1 MAMRKLWATT
11 KREYLERVRTK
22 WFIIATVFGPVLFGA
37 IAFLPSIMAM
47 RTKAS
52 TNFAHI
58 AILDATGTDLGRR
71 VARALESEDEYAAS
85 GPMLRII
92 GPKEL
97 TVAESLATHE
107 VMRKQATGYLV
118 LDAQTVAGETAR
130 YAGRNASSL
139 TDVDR
144 VQSAVRKGLLAMRL
158 EQAGIDSTRVQA
170 LTGPQL
176 SVDAER
182 ITDQGRGGSGTVS
195 VIFGFA
201 IAFLLYM
208 SILLYGQNVLH
219 GVIEEKSTRMA
230 EVIASS
236 VPPDTLLA
244 GKVLGV
250 GAVGLTQLAVWLIT
264 AYALFKVRVPLLAKL
279 GVHSTA
285 LPLPTISV
293 GLALLL
299 VAFFVLGY
307 IFYASLFAAVGATV
321 SNEQDVRQAATPVTL
336 LLVASIIFMEPILL
350 DPTSQL
356 AVVMSWLPFSS
367 PIIMPLRLSV
377 ISLSPLVIAGTMVV
391 LIVGC
396 IASVWLAARIYR
408 VGLLMYG
415 KRPTMREV
423 VRWVRYAG

>member
-1 MAMRKLWATT
+1 MRKLWATT

-47 RTKAS
+47 HTKAS
-52 TNFAHI
+52 TDFAHI

-71 VARALESEDEYAAS
+71 VARAIEADDAYAAT

-92 GPKEL
+92 APTEL

-118 LDAQTVAGETAR
+118 LDFQTVAGETAR

-139 TDVDR
+139 TDVQR

-158 EQAGIDSTRVQA
+158 EQAGIDSTQVQE

-176 SVDAER
+176 SLESER
-182 ITDQGRGGSGTVS
+182 ITDEGRGGSGTVS
-195 VIFGFA
+195 MIFGFA
-201 IAFLLYM
+201 IAFLLYT
-208 SILLYGQNVLH
+208 SIMLYGQNVLH

-236 VPPDTLLA
+236 VSPDTLLA

-250 GAVGLTQLAVWLIT
+250 GGVGLTQIAVWVV
-264 AYALFKVRVPLLAKL
+264 AAVALLRVRGPVLAKL
-279 GVHSTA
+279 GVQASS
-285 LPLPTISV
+285 LPLPPISA

-307 IFYASLFAAVGATV
+307 IFYSALFAAVGATV

-336 LLVASIIFMEPILL
+336 LLVVSIIFLEPVLL
-350 DPTSQL
+350 DPTSRL
-356 AVVMSWLPFSS
+356 AVALAWLPFSS
-367 PIIMPLRLSV
+367 PIIMPLRMSV
-377 ISLSPLVIAGTMVV
+377 MSLSPTEIAGTLGVLVV
-391 LIVGC
+391 AC
-396 IASVWLAARIYR
+396 AAAVWLSARIYR

-423 VRWVRYAG
+423 VRWIRYAG

>member
-1 MAMRKLWATT
+1 MGKLWATI

-37 IAFLPSIMAM
+37 IAFLPSILAM
-47 RTKAS
+47 RTKTS
-52 TNFAHI
+52 TDMAHI
-58 AILDATGTDLGRR
+58 AILDATGTELGRR
-71 VARALESEDEYAAS
+71 VATAIGADEPGTTN
-85 GPMLRII
+85 GPMLRVIQ
-92 GPKEL
+92 PNEL
-97 TVAESLATHE
+97 TAAESLATHE
-107 VMRKQATGYLV
+107 VMRRQATGYLV
-118 LDAQTVAGETAR
+118 LDFQTMNGEKAR

-139 TDVDR
+139 TDIDR
-144 VQSAVRKGLLAMRL
+144 IQSAVRKSLLALRL
-158 EQAGIDSTRVQA
+158 QQAGVDSSKIQS

-176 SVDAER
+176 SLEAER

-250 GAVGLTQLAVWLIT
+250 GAVGLTQLAVWMIA

-279 GVHSTA
+279 GAHTTA
-285 LPLPTISV
+285 LPLPSISIGV
-293 GLALLL
+293 ALLL

-307 IFYASLFAAVGATV
+307 IFYAALFAAVGATV

-377 ISLSPLVIAGTMVV
+377 ISLSPMVIGETMAVLVAG
-391 LIVGC
+391 C
-396 IASVWLAARIYR
+396 AAAVWLAARIYR

-415 KRPTMREV
+415 KRATFSEV
-423 VRWVRYAG
+423 LRWVRIAS